1 MDDNIQAIIHR
12 IQELEE
18 ELETAFSERKEAFEY
33 TIEKKRVRFQK
44 ETLRWQKQFRTTIA
58 RYLFKARPL
67 VWVTSPVIYSLIVPF
82 ALLDAW
88 VWLYQRIC
96 FPAYGIP
103 RIKRADY
110 IVIDRHSL
118 AYLNALEK
126 INCVYC
132 AYGNGVLAY
141 ATEAAART
149 EAYWCPIKHA
159 RRKAAYHRWYN
170 EFADY
175 GDAKHYR
182 EGVEKNRKAVREAD
196 TPE

>member
-18 ELETAFSERKEAFEY
+18 ELENAFSERKEAFEY
-33 TIEKKRVRFQK
+33 TVEKKRVRFQK

-67 VWVTSPVIYSLIVPF
+67 VWITSPMIYSLILPF
-82 ALLDAW
+82 VLLDVW

-103 RIKRADY
+103 RVKRADY
-110 IVIDRHSL
+110 IVIDRQHL

-132 AYGNGVLAY
+132 GYGNGVLAY

-175 GDAKHYR
+175 GDAEHYR
-182 EGVEKNRKAVREAD
+182 DSVEKNRKAVCETD
-196 TPE
+196 TAE

>member
-67 VWVTSPVIYSLIVPF
+67 VWITSPVIYSLIVPF

-103 RIKRADY
+103 QVKRADY
-110 IVIDRHSL
+110 IVIDRQHL

-141 ATEAAART
+141 ASEAAART

-196 TPE
+196 TAD